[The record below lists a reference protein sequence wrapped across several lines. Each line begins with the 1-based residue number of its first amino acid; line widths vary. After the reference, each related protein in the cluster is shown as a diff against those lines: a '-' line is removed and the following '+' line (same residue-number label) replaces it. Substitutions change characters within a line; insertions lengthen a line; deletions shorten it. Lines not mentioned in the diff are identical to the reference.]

1 MGLGQGRNFQMNE
14 LRRIRIKCE
23 IDQLSQARQ
32 RIHKILD
39 DEDLAIRVDPNHGYG
54 DKESTDA
61 LSEVGAILLIAIGKL
76 QKARK

>member
-1 MGLGQGRNFQMNE
+1 MNE

-23 IDQLSQARQ
+23 IDVLSQARQ
-32 RIHKILD
+32 RVQKIRD
-39 DEDLAIRVDPNHGYG
+39 DEDRAILGDPGHGYG
-54 DKESTDA
+54 DQESTDA

>member
-1 MGLGQGRNFQMNE
+1 MNE

-32 RIHKILD
+32 RVHKIRD
-39 DEDLAIRVDPNHGYG
+39 DEDRAIRGDPNHGYG
-54 DKESTDA
+54 DQESTDA
-61 LSEVGAILLIAIGKL
+61 LSEVGQILLVAIGRL

>member
-1 MGLGQGRNFQMNE
+1 MNE

-23 IDQLSQARQ
+23 IDLLSQVRQ
-32 RIHKILD
+32 RVQKIRD
-39 DEDLAIRVDPNHGYG
+39 DEDRAISGDPIHGYG
-54 DKESTDA
+54 DQESTDA

>member
-1 MGLGQGRNFQMNE
+1 MNE

-23 IDQLSQARQ
+23 IDLLSQVRQ
-32 RIHKILD
+32 RVQKIRD
-39 DEDLAIRVDPNHGYG
+39 DEDRAISGDTNHWYG
-54 DKESTDA
+54 DQESTDA